1 MLGERTR
8 KSELKGERKAE
19 KADGVKRKAQE
30 RESDGRGRVMGEGG
44 SEGPGRGARQR
55 QSPRARGGENETK
68 SGKEG

>member
-30 RESDGRGRVMGEGG
+30 RESDGRGRE
-44 SEGPGRGARQR
+44 
-55 QSPRARGGENETK
+55 
-68 SGKEG
+68 